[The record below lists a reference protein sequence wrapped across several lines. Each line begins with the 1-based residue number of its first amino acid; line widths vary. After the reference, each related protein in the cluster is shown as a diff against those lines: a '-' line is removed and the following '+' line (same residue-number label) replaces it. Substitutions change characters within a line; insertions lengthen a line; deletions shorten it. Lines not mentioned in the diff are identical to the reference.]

1 MIEIRYKGGKKQI
14 LKHMKERGVKMKKAQ
29 KPRKNKKTGAV
40 VVILLGLLCA
50 VSTVR
55 SCGTKRAAIQEK
67 VDDVVYV
74 GQGSYDPAND
84 GKIVIVCGELKVLE
98 PAYDDELG
106 LTIHAPRAMRSA
118 KKLKLKEWNGSMTES
133 NMEWNSDIGGMGI
146 FQGKADVGAYH
157 LSEEFIEQLMLGR
170 EYEFD
175 EETLEK
181 AGLTILTDRKHRGE
195 KFIGTQRMGREVF
208 EEGDRRYQYSVPHQ
222 SDGDMVTVIGIQE
235 QGTLTY
241 VKGATPN
248 MLSGELDKKTAL
260 KKSGMSSGGVSIFR
274 VVLTILLLSTG
285 IRMLLKKRDQ
295 KEDGS
300 GL

>member
-1 MIEIRYKGGKKQI
+1 
-14 LKHMKERGVKMKKAQ
+14 MKKTQ
-29 KPRKNKKTGAV
+29 KPGKNKKTGAV
-40 VVILLGLLCA
+40 IVILLGLLCA
-50 VSTVR
+50 VSTVK
-55 SCGTKRAAIQEK
+55 SYGTKRAAIQGK

-84 GKIVIVCGELKVLE
+84 GKTVIVCGELKVLE

-106 LTIHAPRAMRSA
+106 LTIYAPRAMRSA
-118 KKLKLKEWNGSMTES
+118 KKMKLKEWNGPVTEE
-133 NMEWNSDIGGMGI
+133 NMKWDSDLDGLGI
-146 FQGKADVGAYH
+146 FLGKADVGIYH
-157 LSEEFIEQLMLGR
+157 LSDEFLDNLMLGR

-175 EETLEK
+175 EETLEE

-208 EEGDRRYQYSVPHQ
+208 EEGDRRYQYSVPYQ

-260 KKSGMSSGGVSIFR
+260 QKSGMSSGGVSIFR
-274 VVLTILLLSTG
+274 VVLTVLLLSTG

>member
-1 MIEIRYKGGKKQI
+1 MKKTQKPGKK
-14 LKHMKERGVKMKKAQ
+14 
-29 KPRKNKKTGAV
+29 TSAV
-40 VVILLGLLCA
+40 IVILLGLLCA
-50 VSTVR
+50 VSTVK
-55 SCGTKRAAIQEK
+55 SCAAKRAAVQDK

-84 GKIVIVCGELKVLE
+84 GKIVIVCGKLKVLE

-106 LTIHAPRAMRSA
+106 LTIYAPRAMRSA
-118 KKLKLKEWNGSMTES
+118 KKMKLKEWNGSMTES
-133 NMEWNSDIGGMGI
+133 NMEWNSDLGVGGMET
-146 FQGKADVGAYH
+146 FQGAADVGAYH

-175 EETLEK
+175 EETLSE
-181 AGLTILTDRKHRGE
+181 AGLAILTDRKYSGE
-195 KFIGTQRMGREVF
+195 KFIGTQRMGRGVF

-222 SDGDMVTVIGIQE
+222 SDGDMVTVIGLQE
-235 QGTLTY
+235 QGTLTH

-260 KKSGMSSGGVSIFR
+260 KKSGMSSGGISIFR
-274 VVLTILLLSTG
+274 VVVTILLLLTG
-285 IRMLLKKRDQ
+285 IRMLMKKRDQ

-300 GL
+300 SL

>member
-1 MIEIRYKGGKKQI
+1 MKKTQKPGKK
-14 LKHMKERGVKMKKAQ
+14 
-29 KPRKNKKTGAV
+29 TSAV
-40 VVILLGLLCA
+40 IVILLGLLCA
-50 VSTVR
+50 VSTVK
-55 SCGTKRAAIQEK
+55 SCAAKRAAVQDK

-84 GKIVIVCGELKVLE
+84 GKIVIVCGKLKVLE

-106 LTIHAPRAMRSA
+106 LTIYAPRAMRSA
-118 KKLKLKEWNGSMTES
+118 KKMKLKEWNGPMTEE
-133 NMEWNSDIGGMGI
+133 NMEWDSDLGGLGI
-146 FQGKADVGAYH
+146 FLGKADVGIYH
-157 LSEEFIEQLMLGR
+157 LSDEFLENLMLGR

-175 EETLEK
+175 EETLEE
-181 AGLTILTDRKHRGE
+181 AGLTILTDRKYRGE
-195 KFIGTQRMGREVF
+195 KFIGTQRMGRGVF
-208 EEGDRRYQYSVPHQ
+208 EEGDRRYQYSVPDQ
-222 SDGDMVTVIGIQE
+222 SDGDMVTVIGIQD

-285 IRMLLKKRDQ
+285 IRMLLKKRAQ
-295 KEDGS
+295 KENGS

>member
-1 MIEIRYKGGKKQI
+1 MIW
-14 LKHMKERGVKMKKAQ
+14 KERGVKMKKTQ
-29 KPRKNKKTGAV
+29 KPGKNKKTGAV
-40 VVILLGLLCA
+40 IVMLLGLLCA

-55 SCGTKRAAIQEK
+55 SCGTKRADIQGK

-118 KKLKLKEWNGSMTES
+118 KKLKLKEWNAPMTEE
-133 NMEWNSDIGGMGI
+133 NMEWNSDLGVGGMEI
-146 FQGKADVGAYH
+146 FQGEADVGTYH
-157 LSEEFIEQLMLGR
+157 LSDEFLDNLMLGR

-175 EETLEK
+175 EETLSE
-181 AGLTILTDRKHRGE
+181 AGLTILTDRKYRGE

-208 EEGDRRYQYSVPHQ
+208 EEGDRRYQYSVPYQ
-222 SDGDMVTVIGIQE
+222 NDGDMVTVIGIQE

-241 VKGATPN
+241 VKGPTPN

-260 KKSGMSSGGVSIFR
+260 QKSGMSSGGVSIFR
-274 VVLTILLLSTG
+274 VVLTVLLLSTG

-300 GL
+300 GS

>member
-1 MIEIRYKGGKKQI
+1 
-14 LKHMKERGVKMKKAQ
+14 MKKTQ

-40 VVILLGLLCA
+40 IVILLGLLCA

-55 SCGTKRAAIQEK
+55 SCGTKRATIQGK
-67 VDDVVYV
+67 VNDVVYV

-106 LTIHAPRAMRSA
+106 LTIYAPRAMRSA
-118 KKLKLKEWNGSMTES
+118 KIMKLKKWNLPATEE
-133 NMEWNSDIGGMGI
+133 NMEWNSDLGVGGMEI
-146 FQGKADVGAYH
+146 FQGTADVGAYH

-175 EETLEK
+175 EETLSE
-181 AGLTILTDRKHRGE
+181 AGLAILTDRKYRGE
-195 KFIGTQRMGREVF
+195 KFIGTQRMGRKIF
-208 EEGDRRYQYSVPHQ
+208 EEGDRRYQYSVPYQ

>member
-1 MIEIRYKGGKKQI
+1 MKKIQKPGKK
-14 LKHMKERGVKMKKAQ
+14 
-29 KPRKNKKTGAV
+29 KKTGAV
-40 VVILLGLLCA
+40 IVILLGLLCA
-50 VSTVR
+50 VSTVK
-55 SCGTKRAAIQEK
+55 SCGTNRAAKQEK
-67 VDDVVYV
+67 VDYIVYV

-106 LTIHAPRAMRSA
+106 LTIYAPRAMRSA

-133 NMEWNSDIGGMGI
+133 NMEWNSDMGGMGI

-175 EETLEK
+175 EETLSE
-181 AGLTILTDRKHRGE
+181 AGLAILTDRKYRGE
-195 KFIGTQRMGREVF
+195 KFIGTQRMGRGVF
-208 EEGDRRYQYSVPHQ
+208 EEDDRRYQYSVPYQ

-241 VKGATPN
+241 VKGPTPN

-260 KKSGMSSGGVSIFR
+260 QKSGMSSGGVSIFR
-274 VVLTILLLSTG
+274 VVLTVLLLSTG

>member
-1 MIEIRYKGGKKQI
+1 M
-14 LKHMKERGVKMKKAQ
+14 LWKERGVKMKKTQ

-40 VVILLGLLCA
+40 IVILLGLLCA
-50 VSTVR
+50 VSTVK
-55 SCGTKRAAIQEK
+55 SCGTKRAAMQGK

-98 PAYDDELG
+98 PAYDDELD
-106 LTIHAPRAMRSA
+106 LTIYAPRAMRSA
-118 KKLKLKEWNGSMTES
+118 KKMKLKKWNLPATEE
-133 NMEWNSDIGGMGI
+133 NMEWNSDLGVGALEVFLGE
-146 FQGKADVGAYH
+146 ADVGTYH
-157 LSEEFIEQLMLGR
+157 LSDEFLDNLMLGR

-175 EETLEK
+175 EETLEE
-181 AGLTILTDRKHRGE
+181 AGLTILTDRKYRGE
-195 KFIGTQRMGREVF
+195 KFIGTQRMGRGVF
-208 EEGDRRYQYSVPHQ
+208 EEGDRRYQYSVPDQ
-222 SDGDMVTVIGIQE
+222 SDGDMVTVIGIQD

-285 IRMLLKKRDQ
+285 IRMLLKKRAQ
-295 KEDGS
+295 KENGS

>member
-1 MIEIRYKGGKKQI
+1 
-14 LKHMKERGVKMKKAQ
+14 MKKTQ
-29 KPRKNKKTGAV
+29 KPRKNKKIGAV
-40 VVILLGLLCA
+40 IVILLGLLCA
-50 VSTVR
+50 VSTVK
-55 SCGTKRAAIQEK
+55 SCGTKRAAMQGK

-84 GKIVIVCGELKVLE
+84 GKIVIVCGELKVLK

-106 LTIHAPRAMRSA
+106 FTIYAPRVMRSA
-118 KKLKLKEWNGSMTES
+118 KKMKLKKWNLPATEE
-133 NMEWNSDIGGMGI
+133 NMEWNSDLGVGALEI
-146 FQGKADVGAYH
+146 FLGEADVGTYH
-157 LSEEFIEQLMLGR
+157 LSDEFLDNLMVGK

-175 EETLEK
+175 DETLEEV
-181 AGLTILTDRKHRGE
+181 GLTILTDRKYRGE
-195 KFIGTQRMGREVF
+195 KFIGTQRMGRGVF
-208 EEGDRRYQYSVPHQ
+208 EEGDRRYQYSVPDQ

-285 IRMLLKKRDQ
+285 IRMLLKKRAQ

>member
-1 MIEIRYKGGKKQI
+1 MIW
-14 LKHMKERGVKMKKAQ
+14 KERGVKMKKTQ
-29 KPRKNKKTGAV
+29 KPRKNRKTGAV
-40 VVILLGLLCA
+40 IVILLGLLCA

-55 SCGTKRAAIQEK
+55 SCGTKRAAIQGK

-84 GKIVIVCGELKVLE
+84 GKIVIVCGKLKVLE

-106 LTIHAPRAMRSA
+106 LTIYAPRAMRSA
-118 KKLKLKEWNGSMTES
+118 KKMKLKKWNLPATEE
-133 NMEWNSDIGGMGI
+133 NMEWNSDLGVGGMEI
-146 FQGKADVGAYH
+146 FRGKADVGAYH

-175 EETLEK
+175 EETLEE
-181 AGLTILTDRKHRGE
+181 AGLTILTDRKYRGE
-195 KFIGTQRMGREVF
+195 KFIGTQRMGRGVF
-208 EEGDRRYQYSVPHQ
+208 EEGDRRYQYSVPDQ
-222 SDGDMVTVIGIQE
+222 SDGDMVTVIGIQD

-285 IRMLLKKRDQ
+285 IRMLLKKRD
-295 KEDGS
+295 
-300 GL
+300 

>member
-1 MIEIRYKGGKKQI
+1 
-14 LKHMKERGVKMKKAQ
+14 MKKTQ
-29 KPRKNKKTGAV
+29 KPGKNKKTGAV
-40 VVILLGLLCA
+40 IVILLGLLCA
-50 VSTVR
+50 VSTVK
-55 SCGTKRAAIQEK
+55 SYGTKRAAIQGK

-84 GKIVIVCGELKVLE
+84 GKTVIVCGELKVLE

-106 LTIHAPRAMRSA
+106 LTIYAPRAMRSA
-118 KKLKLKEWNGSMTES
+118 KKMKLKKWNLPATEE
-133 NMEWNSDIGGMGI
+133 NMEWNSDLGVGGMEI
-146 FQGKADVGAYH
+146 FQGAADVGAYH
-157 LSEEFIEQLMLGR
+157 LSEEFIEQLMLGK

-208 EEGDRRYQYSVPHQ
+208 EEGDRRYQYSVPYQ

-248 MLSGELDKKTAL
+248 MLSGELDKKPHS
-260 KKSGMSSGGVSIFR
+260 KKVAC
-274 VVLTILLLSTG
+274 LLAESVFSELC
-285 IRMLLKKRDQ
+285 
-295 KEDGS
+295 
-300 GL
+300 

>member
-1 MIEIRYKGGKKQI
+1 
-14 LKHMKERGVKMKKAQ
+14 MKKNQ
-29 KPRKNKKTGAV
+29 KPGKNKKTSAII
-40 VVILLGLLCA
+40 VILLGLLCA
-50 VSTVR
+50 VSAMK
-55 SCGTKRAAIQEK
+55 SCGTKRAAMQEK

-84 GKIVIVCGELKVLE
+84 GKTVIVCGELKVLE

-118 KKLKLKEWNGSMTES
+118 QKLKKKEWNGSMTES
-133 NMEWNSDIGGMGI
+133 NREWNSDMGGMGI

-157 LSEEFIEQLMLGR
+157 LSEEFIEQLMLAR
-170 EYEFD
+170 QYEFD
-175 EETLEK
+175 EETLSE
-181 AGLTILTDRKHRGE
+181 AGLAILTDRKYSGE
-195 KFIGTQRMGREVF
+195 KFIGTQRMGRGVF
-208 EEGDRRYQYSVPHQ
+208 EEGDRRYYYSVPFQ

-241 VKGATPN
+241 EKGATPN

-260 KKSGMSSGGVSIFR
+260 KQSGMSSGGVSIFW
-274 VVLTILLLSTG
+274 VVLTVLLLSTG
-285 IRMLLKKRDQ
+285 MRMLLKKRDP

-300 GL
+300 DL

>member
-1 MIEIRYKGGKKQI
+1 MIW
-14 LKHMKERGVKMKKAQ
+14 KERGVKMKKAQ
-29 KPRKNKKTGAV
+29 KPGKNKKTGAV
-40 VVILLGLLCA
+40 IVILLGLLCA

-84 GKIVIVCGELKVLE
+84 GKIVIVCGKLKVLE

-106 LTIHAPRAMRSA
+106 LTIYAPRAMRSA

-133 NMEWNSDIGGMGI
+133 NMEWNSDLGVGGMET
-146 FQGKADVGAYH
+146 FQGAADVGAYH

-175 EETLEK
+175 EETLSE
-181 AGLTILTDRKHRGE
+181 AGLAILTDRKYSGE
-195 KFIGTQRMGREVF
+195 KFIGTQRMGRGVF
-208 EEGDRRYQYSVPHQ
+208 EEGDRRYYYSVPFQ

-235 QGTLTY
+235 QGALTY

-260 KKSGMSSGGVSIFR
+260 KKSGMSSGGISIFR
-274 VVLTILLLSTG
+274 VVVTILLLLTG
-285 IRMLLKKRDQ
+285 IRMLMKKRDQ
-295 KEDGS
+295 KEGES

>member
-1 MIEIRYKGGKKQI
+1 MYDLERKG
-14 LKHMKERGVKMKKAQ
+14 EKMKKTQ

-40 VVILLGLLCA
+40 IVILLGLLCA
-50 VSTVR
+50 VSTVK
-55 SCGTKRAAIQEK
+55 SCGTKRAAMQGK

-84 GKIVIVCGELKVLE
+84 GKIVIVCGELKVLK

-106 LTIHAPRAMRSA
+106 LTIYAPRVMRSA
-118 KKLKLKEWNGSMTES
+118 KKMKLKKWNLPATEE
-133 NMEWNSDIGGMGI
+133 NMEWNSDLGVGALEI
-146 FQGKADVGAYH
+146 FLGEADVGTYH
-157 LSEEFIEQLMLGR
+157 LSDEFLDNLMVGK

-175 EETLEK
+175 DETLEEV
-181 AGLTILTDRKHRGE
+181 GLTILTDRKYRGE
-195 KFIGTQRMGREVF
+195 KFIGTQRMGRGVF
-208 EEGDRRYQYSVPHQ
+208 EEGDRRYQYSVPDQ

-285 IRMLLKKRDQ
+285 IRMLLKKRAQ

>member
-1 MIEIRYKGGKKQI
+1 MIW
-14 LKHMKERGVKMKKAQ
+14 KERGVKMKKTQ

-40 VVILLGLLCA
+40 IVILLGLLCA

-55 SCGTKRAAIQEK
+55 SCGTKRAAVQGK

-106 LTIHAPRAMRSA
+106 LTIYAPRAMRSA

-133 NMEWNSDIGGMGI
+133 NMEWNPDLGVGGMET
-146 FQGKADVGAYH
+146 FQGAADVGAYH
-157 LSEEFIEQLMLGR
+157 LSEEFIEQLMTGR

-175 EETLEK
+175 EETLSE
-181 AGLTILTDRKHRGE
+181 AGLAILTDRKYSGE
-195 KFIGTQRMGREVF
+195 KFIGTQRMGRGVF
-208 EEGDRRYQYSVPHQ
+208 KEGDRRYYYSVPFQ

-285 IRMLLKKRDQ
+285 IRMLLKNRDQ

>member
-1 MIEIRYKGGKKQI
+1 MIW
-14 LKHMKERGVKMKKAQ
+14 KERGVKMKKTQ
-29 KPRKNKKTGAV
+29 KPRKNRKTGAV
-40 VVILLGLLCA
+40 IVILLGLLCA

-55 SCGTKRAAIQEK
+55 SCGTKRVAIQGK

-106 LTIHAPRAMRSA
+106 LTIYAPRAMRSA
-118 KKLKLKEWNGSMTES
+118 KKMKLKKWNLPATEE
-133 NMEWNSDIGGMGI
+133 NMEWNSDLGVGGMEI
-146 FQGKADVGAYH
+146 FQGAADVGAYH
-157 LSEEFIEQLMLGR
+157 LSEEFIEQLMTGR

-175 EETLEK
+175 EETLSE
-181 AGLTILTDRKHRGE
+181 AGLAILTDRKYSGE
-195 KFIGTQRMGREVF
+195 KFIGTQRMGRGVF
-208 EEGDRRYQYSVPHQ
+208 EEGDRRYYYSVPFQ
-222 SDGDMVTVIGIQE
+222 SDGDVVTVIGIQE

-274 VVLTILLLSTG
+274 VVLTILLLSIG

>member
-1 MIEIRYKGGKKQI
+1 
-14 LKHMKERGVKMKKAQ
+14 MKKTQ

-40 VVILLGLLCA
+40 IVILLGLLCA
-50 VSTVR
+50 VSTVK
-55 SCGTKRAAIQEK
+55 SCGTKRAAMQGK

-84 GKIVIVCGELKVLE
+84 GKIVIVCGKLKVLE

-106 LTIHAPRAMRSA
+106 LTIYAPRAMRSA
-118 KKLKLKEWNGSMTES
+118 KKMKLKKWNLPATEE
-133 NMEWNSDIGGMGI
+133 NMEWNSDLGVGALEI
-146 FQGKADVGAYH
+146 FLGEADVGTYH
-157 LSEEFIEQLMLGR
+157 LSDEFLDNLMLGK

-175 EETLEK
+175 EETLEEV
-181 AGLTILTDRKHRGE
+181 GLTILTDRKYRGE
-195 KFIGTQRMGREVF
+195 KFIGIQRMGRGVF
-208 EEGDRRYQYSVPHQ
+208 EEGDRRYQYSVPDQ
-222 SDGDMVTVIGIQE
+222 SDGDMVTVIGIQD

-285 IRMLLKKRDQ
+285 IRMLLKKRAQ

>member
-1 MIEIRYKGGKKQI
+1 MIW
-14 LKHMKERGVKMKKAQ
+14 KERGVKMKKTQ

-40 VVILLGLLCA
+40 IVILLGLLCA

-55 SCGTKRAAIQEK
+55 SCGTKRAAIQGK

-84 GKIVIVCGELKVLE
+84 GKTVIVCGELKVLE

-118 KKLKLKEWNGSMTES
+118 QKLKKKEWNGSMTES
-133 NMEWNSDIGGMGI
+133 NREWNPDLGVGGMET
-146 FQGKADVGAYH
+146 FQGAADVGAYH
-157 LSEEFIEQLMLGR
+157 LSEEFIEQLMTGR

-175 EETLEK
+175 EETLSE
-181 AGLTILTDRKHRGE
+181 AGLAILTDRKYSGE
-195 KFIGTQRMGREVF
+195 KFIGTQRMGRGVF
-208 EEGDRRYQYSVPHQ
+208 EEGDRRYYYSVPFQ

-274 VVLTILLLSTG
+274 VVLTVLLLSTG

>member
-1 MIEIRYKGGKKQI
+1 MIW
-14 LKHMKERGVKMKKAQ
+14 KERGVKMKKTQ
-29 KPRKNKKTGAV
+29 KPRKNRKTGAV
-40 VVILLGLLCA
+40 IVILLGLLCA

-55 SCGTKRAAIQEK
+55 SCGTKRAAIQGK

-106 LTIHAPRAMRSA
+106 LTIYAPRAMRSA

-133 NMEWNSDIGGMGI
+133 NMEWNPDLGVGGMET
-146 FQGKADVGAYH
+146 FQGAADVGAYH
-157 LSEEFIEQLMLGR
+157 LSEEFIEQLMTGR

-175 EETLEK
+175 EETLSE
-181 AGLTILTDRKHRGE
+181 AGLAILTDRKYSGE
-195 KFIGTQRMGREVF
+195 KFIGTQRMGRGVF
-208 EEGDRRYQYSVPHQ
+208 EEGDRRYYYSVPFQ

>member
-1 MIEIRYKGGKKQI
+1 MIW
-14 LKHMKERGVKMKKAQ
+14 KEGGVKMKKTQ

-40 VVILLGLLCA
+40 IVILLGLLCA

-55 SCGTKRAAIQEK
+55 SCGTKRATIQGK
-67 VDDVVYV
+67 VNDVVYV

-106 LTIHAPRAMRSA
+106 LTIYAPRAMRSA
-118 KKLKLKEWNGSMTES
+118 KIMKLKKWNLPATEE
-133 NMEWNSDIGGMGI
+133 NMEWNSDLGVGGMEI
-146 FQGKADVGAYH
+146 FQGTADVGAYH

-175 EETLEK
+175 EETLSE
-181 AGLTILTDRKHRGE
+181 AGLAILTDRKYRGE
-195 KFIGTQRMGREVF
+195 KFIGTQRMGRKIF
-208 EEGDRRYQYSVPHQ
+208 EEGDRRYQYSVPYQ

>member
-1 MIEIRYKGGKKQI
+1 MIW
-14 LKHMKERGVKMKKAQ
+14 KERGGKMKKTQ
-29 KPRKNKKTGAV
+29 KPGKKTSAV
-40 VVILLGLLCA
+40 IVILLGLLCA
-50 VSTVR
+50 VSTVK
-55 SCGTKRAAIQEK
+55 SCAAKRAAVQDK

-84 GKIVIVCGELKVLE
+84 GKIVIVCGKLKVLE

-106 LTIHAPRAMRSA
+106 LTIYAPRAMRSA
-118 KKLKLKEWNGSMTES
+118 KKMKLKEWNGPMTEE
-133 NMEWNSDIGGMGI
+133 NMEWDSDLSGLGI
-146 FQGKADVGAYH
+146 FLGKADVGIYH
-157 LSEEFIEQLMLGR
+157 LSDEFLENLMLGR

-175 EETLEK
+175 EETLEE
-181 AGLTILTDRKHRGE
+181 AGLTILTDRKYRGE
-195 KFIGTQRMGREVF
+195 KFIGTQRMGRGVF

-222 SDGDMVTVIGIQE
+222 SDGDMVTVIGLQE

-248 MLSGELDKKTAL
+248 MLSGELDKKTTL

-274 VVLTILLLSTG
+274 VVLTVLLLSTG

>member
-1 MIEIRYKGGKKQI
+1 MKKTQKPGKK
-14 LKHMKERGVKMKKAQ
+14 
-29 KPRKNKKTGAV
+29 KKTGAV
-40 VVILLGLLCA
+40 IVILLGLLCA

-55 SCGTKRAAIQEK
+55 SCGTKRADIQGK

-106 LTIHAPRAMRSA
+106 LTIYAPRAMRSA

-133 NMEWNSDIGGMGI
+133 NMEWNSDLGVGGMET
-146 FQGKADVGAYH
+146 FQGAADVGAYH
-157 LSEEFIEQLMLGR
+157 LSEEFIEQLMTGR

-175 EETLEK
+175 EETLSE
-181 AGLTILTDRKHRGE
+181 AGLAILTDRKYSGE
-195 KFIGTQRMGREVF
+195 KFIGTQRMGRGVF
-208 EEGDRRYQYSVPHQ
+208 KEGDRRYYYSVPFQ

-260 KKSGMSSGGVSIFR
+260 QKSGMSSGGVSIFR

>member
-1 MIEIRYKGGKKQI
+1 MYDLERKG
-14 LKHMKERGVKMKKAQ
+14 EKMKKTQ
-29 KPRKNKKTGAV
+29 KPRKNKKSGAV
-40 VVILLGLLCA
+40 IVILLGLLCA

-55 SCGTKRAAIQEK
+55 SCGTKRAAIQGK

-106 LTIHAPRAMRSA
+106 LTIYAPRAMRSA
-118 KKLKLKEWNGSMTES
+118 KKMKLKKWNLPATKE
-133 NMEWNSDIGGMGI
+133 NMEWNSDLGVGALEI
-146 FQGKADVGAYH
+146 FLGEADVGNYH
-157 LSEEFIEQLMLGR
+157 LSDEFLDNLMLGR

-175 EETLEK
+175 EETLEE
-181 AGLTILTDRKHRGE
+181 AGLTILTDRKYRGE
-195 KFIGTQRMGREVF
+195 KFIGTQRMGRGVF
-208 EEGDRRYQYSVPHQ
+208 EEGDRRYQYSVPDQ
-222 SDGDMVTVIGIQE
+222 SDGDMVTVIGIQD

-260 KKSGMSSGGVSIFR
+260 EKSGMSSGGVSIFR

-285 IRMLLKKRDQ
+285 IRMLLKKRAQ
-295 KEDGS
+295 KENGS

>member
-1 MIEIRYKGGKKQI
+1 MIW
-14 LKHMKERGVKMKKAQ
+14 KERGVKMKKTQ
-29 KPRKNKKTGAV
+29 KPRKNRKTGAV
-40 VVILLGLLCA
+40 IVILLGLLCA

-55 SCGTKRAAIQEK
+55 SCGTKRAAIQGK

-106 LTIHAPRAMRSA
+106 LTIYAPRAMRSA
-118 KKLKLKEWNGSMTES
+118 KKMKLKKWNLPATEE
-133 NMEWNSDIGGMGI
+133 NMEWNSDLGGLGT
-146 FQGKADVGAYH
+146 FLGEADVGTYH
-157 LSEEFIEQLMLGR
+157 LSDEFFDNLMLGR

-274 VVLTILLLSTG
+274 VVLTILLMSTG

>member
-1 MIEIRYKGGKKQI
+1 
-14 LKHMKERGVKMKKAQ
+14 MKKTQ
-29 KPRKNKKTGAV
+29 KPRKNRKTGAV
-40 VVILLGLLCA
+40 IVILLGLLCA

-55 SCGTKRAAIQEK
+55 SCGTKRAAIQGK

-106 LTIHAPRAMRSA
+106 LTIHAPRAMRRA
-118 KKLKLKEWNGSMTES
+118 KKLKKKEWNGSMTES
-133 NMEWNSDIGGMGI
+133 NREWNSDMGGMGI

-175 EETLEK
+175 EETLSE
-181 AGLTILTDRKHRGE
+181 AGLTILTDRKYRGE

-235 QGTLTY
+235 QGALTY

-274 VVLTILLLSTG
+274 VVLTVLLLSTG

-295 KEDGS
+295 KEDES

>member
-1 MIEIRYKGGKKQI
+1 MYDLERKG
-14 LKHMKERGVKMKKAQ
+14 EKMKKTQ
-29 KPRKNKKTGAV
+29 KPRKNKKSGAV
-40 VVILLGLLCA
+40 IVILLGLLCA
-50 VSTVR
+50 VSTVK
-55 SCGTKRAAIQEK
+55 SCGTKRAAIQGK
-67 VDDVVYV
+67 VDNVVYV

-106 LTIHAPRAMRSA
+106 LTLYAPRAMRSA
-118 KKLKLKEWNGSMTES
+118 KKMKLKKWNLPATEE
-133 NMEWNSDIGGMGI
+133 NMEWNSDLGVGALEI
-146 FQGKADVGAYH
+146 FLGEADVGNYH
-157 LSEEFIEQLMLGR
+157 LSDEFLDNLMLGR

-175 EETLEK
+175 EETLEE
-181 AGLTILTDRKHRGE
+181 AGLTILTDRKYRGE
-195 KFIGTQRMGREVF
+195 KFIGTQRMGRGVF
-208 EEGDRRYQYSVPHQ
+208 EEGDRRYQYSVPDQ
-222 SDGDMVTVIGIQE
+222 SDGDMVTVIGIQD

-285 IRMLLKKRDQ
+285 IRMLLKKRAQ
-295 KEDGS
+295 KENGS

>member
-1 MIEIRYKGGKKQI
+1 MYDLDRKGCEDEENPETKKN
-14 LKHMKERGVKMKKAQ
+14 R
-29 KPRKNKKTGAV
+29 KTGAV
-40 VVILLGLLCA
+40 IVILLGLLCA

-55 SCGTKRAAIQEK
+55 SCGTKRVAIQGK

-106 LTIHAPRAMRSA
+106 LTIYAPRAMRSA
-118 KKLKLKEWNGSMTES
+118 KNETEKWNLPATEE
-133 NMEWNSDIGGMGI
+133 NMEWNSDLGVGGMEI
-146 FQGKADVGAYH
+146 FQGAADVGDYH

-175 EETLEK
+175 EETLSE
-181 AGLTILTDRKHRGE
+181 AGLAILTDRKYRGE
-195 KFIGTQRMGREVF
+195 KFIGTQRMGREIF
-208 EEGDRRYQYSVPHQ
+208 EEGDRRYQYSVPYQ

-248 MLSGELDKKTAL
+248 MLSGELDKKL
-260 KKSGMSSGGVSIFR
+260 HSKKVAC
-274 VVLTILLLSTG
+274 LLVESVFSELC
-285 IRMLLKKRDQ
+285 
-295 KEDGS
+295 
-300 GL
+300 

>member
-1 MIEIRYKGGKKQI
+1 MIW
-14 LKHMKERGVKMKKAQ
+14 KERGVKMKKTQ

-40 VVILLGLLCA
+40 IMILLGLLCA

-55 SCGTKRAAIQEK
+55 SCGTKRVAIQGK

-106 LTIHAPRAMRSA
+106 LTIYAPRAMRSA

-133 NMEWNSDIGGMGI
+133 NMEWNPDLGVGGMET
-146 FQGKADVGAYH
+146 FQGAADVGAYH
-157 LSEEFIEQLMLGR
+157 LSEEFIEQLMTGR

-175 EETLEK
+175 EETLSE
-181 AGLTILTDRKHRGE
+181 AGLAILTDRKYSGE
-195 KFIGTQRMGREVF
+195 KFIGTQRMGRGVF
-208 EEGDRRYQYSVPHQ
+208 EEGDRRYYYSVPFQ

-285 IRMLLKKRDQ
+285 IRMLLKNRDQ

>member
-1 MIEIRYKGGKKQI
+1 M
-14 LKHMKERGVKMKKAQ
+14 LWKERGVKMKKTQ
-29 KPRKNKKTGAV
+29 KARKNKKTGAV
-40 VVILLGLLCA
+40 IVILLGLLCA
-50 VSTVR
+50 VSTVK
-55 SCGTKRAAIQEK
+55 SCGTKRAAIQGK

-106 LTIHAPRAMRSA
+106 LTLYAPRAMRSA
-118 KKLKLKEWNGSMTES
+118 KKMKLKKWNLPATEE
-133 NMEWNSDIGGMGI
+133 NMEWNSDLGVGALEI
-146 FQGKADVGAYH
+146 FLGEADVGTYH
-157 LSEEFIEQLMLGR
+157 LSDEFLDNLMLGR

-175 EETLEK
+175 EETLEE
-181 AGLTILTDRKHRGE
+181 AGLTILTDRKYRGE
-195 KFIGTQRMGREVF
+195 KFIGTQRMGRGVF
-208 EEGDRRYQYSVPHQ
+208 EEGDRRYQYSVPDQ
-222 SDGDMVTVIGIQE
+222 SDGDMVTVIGIQA

-285 IRMLLKKRDQ
+285 IRMLLKKRAQ
-295 KEDGS
+295 KENGS

>member
-1 MIEIRYKGGKKQI
+1 MIW
-14 LKHMKERGVKMKKAQ
+14 KERGVKMKKTQ

-40 VVILLGLLCA
+40 IVILLGLLCA

-55 SCGTKRAAIQEK
+55 SCGTKRATIQGK

-106 LTIHAPRAMRSA
+106 LTIYAPRAMRSA
-118 KKLKLKEWNGSMTES
+118 KKMKLKKRNLPATEE
-133 NMEWNSDIGGMGI
+133 NMEWNSDLDVGGMEI
-146 FQGKADVGAYH
+146 FQGTADVGDYH

-175 EETLEK
+175 EETLSE
-181 AGLTILTDRKHRGE
+181 AGLAILTDRKYRGE
-195 KFIGTQRMGREVF
+195 KFIGTQRMGRKIF
-208 EEGDRRYQYSVPHQ
+208 EEGDRRYQYSVPYQ

-260 KKSGMSSGGVSIFR
+260 KKSGMYSGGVSIFR

>member
-1 MIEIRYKGGKKQI
+1 MIR
-14 LKHMKERGVKMKKAQ
+14 KERGGKMKKTQ

-40 VVILLGLLCA
+40 IVILLGLFCA
-50 VSTVR
+50 VSTVK
-55 SCGTKRAAIQEK
+55 SCGTNRAAKQEK
-67 VDDVVYV
+67 AEDIVYV

-84 GKIVIVCGELKVLE
+84 GKTVIVCGELKVLE

-106 LTIHAPRAMRSA
+106 LTIQAPRAMRSA
-118 KKLKLKEWNGSMTES
+118 KKMELKKWNLPATEE
-133 NMEWNSDIGGMGI
+133 NMEWNSDLGVGGMEI
-146 FQGKADVGAYH
+146 FQGAADVGAYH
-157 LSEEFIEQLMLGR
+157 LSEEFIEQLMLGE

-175 EETLEK
+175 EETLSE
-181 AGLTILTDRKHRGE
+181 AGLTILTDRKYRGE
-195 KFIGTQRMGREVF
+195 KFIGTERMGREVF
-208 EEGDRRYQYSVPHQ
+208 EEGDRRYQYFVPYQ

-260 KKSGMSSGGVSIFR
+260 QKSGMSSGGVSIFR

>member
-1 MIEIRYKGGKKQI
+1 
-14 LKHMKERGVKMKKAQ
+14 MKKTQ
-29 KPRKNKKTGAV
+29 KPRKNKKSGAV
-40 VVILLGLLCA
+40 IVILLGLLCA
-50 VSTVR
+50 VSTVK
-55 SCGTKRAAIQEK
+55 SCGTKRAAIQGK
-67 VDDVVYV
+67 VDNVVYV

-106 LTIHAPRAMRSA
+106 LTLYAPRAMRSA
-118 KKLKLKEWNGSMTES
+118 KKMKLKKWNLPATKE
-133 NMEWNSDIGGMGI
+133 NMEWNSDLGVGALEI
-146 FQGKADVGAYH
+146 FLGEADVGNYH
-157 LSEEFIEQLMLGR
+157 LSDEFLDNLMLGR

-175 EETLEK
+175 EETLEE
-181 AGLTILTDRKHRGE
+181 AGFTILTDRKYRGE
-195 KFIGTQRMGREVF
+195 KFIGTQRMGRGVF
-208 EEGDRRYQYSVPHQ
+208 EEGDRRYQYSVPDQ
-222 SDGDMVTVIGIQE
+222 SDGDMVTVIGIQD

-285 IRMLLKKRDQ
+285 IRMLLKKRAQ
-295 KEDGS
+295 KENGS

>member
-1 MIEIRYKGGKKQI
+1 MIR
-14 LKHMKERGVKMKKAQ
+14 KERGGKMKKTQ

-40 VVILLGLLCA
+40 IVILLGLLCA
-50 VSTVR
+50 VSTVK
-55 SCGTKRAAIQEK
+55 SCGTNRAAKQEK
-67 VDDVVYV
+67 ADDIVYV

-84 GKIVIVCGELKVLE
+84 GKTVIVCGELKVLE

-106 LTIHAPRAMRSA
+106 LTIQAPRAMRSA
-118 KKLKLKEWNGSMTES
+118 KKMELKKWNLPATEE
-133 NMEWNSDIGGMGI
+133 NMEWNSDLGVGGMEI
-146 FQGKADVGAYH
+146 FQGAADVGAYH
-157 LSEEFIEQLMLGR
+157 LSEEFIEQLMLGE

-175 EETLEK
+175 EETLSE
-181 AGLTILTDRKHRGE
+181 AGLTILTDRKYRGE
-195 KFIGTQRMGREVF
+195 KFIGTERMGREVF
-208 EEGDRRYQYSVPHQ
+208 EEGDRRYQYSVPYQ

-260 KKSGMSSGGVSIFR
+260 QKSGMSSGGVSIFR

>member
-1 MIEIRYKGGKKQI
+1 MIW
-14 LKHMKERGVKMKKAQ
+14 KERGVKMKKTQ

-40 VVILLGLLCA
+40 IVILLGLLCA

-55 SCGTKRAAIQEK
+55 SCGTKRAAIQGK

-106 LTIHAPRAMRSA
+106 LTIYAPRAMRSA
-118 KKLKLKEWNGSMTES
+118 KKMKLKKWNLPATEE
-133 NMEWNSDIGGMGI
+133 NMEWKSDLGVGGMEI
-146 FQGKADVGAYH
+146 FQGAADVGAYH

-175 EETLEK
+175 EETLSE
-181 AGLTILTDRKHRGE
+181 AGLAILTDRKYRGE
-195 KFIGTQRMGREVF
+195 KFIGTQRMGRGVF
-208 EEGDRRYQYSVPHQ
+208 EEGDRRYYYSVPFQ

>member
-1 MIEIRYKGGKKQI
+1 
-14 LKHMKERGVKMKKAQ
+14 MKKTQ

-40 VVILLGLLCA
+40 IVILLGLLCA
-50 VSTVR
+50 VSTVK
-55 SCGTKRAAIQEK
+55 SCGTKRAAMQGK

-84 GKIVIVCGELKVLE
+84 GKIVIVCGELKVLK

-106 LTIHAPRAMRSA
+106 LTIYAPRVMRSA
-118 KKLKLKEWNGSMTES
+118 KKMKLKKWNLPATEE
-133 NMEWNSDIGGMGI
+133 NMEWNSDLGVGALEI
-146 FQGKADVGAYH
+146 FLGEADVGTYH
-157 LSEEFIEQLMLGR
+157 LSDEFLDNLMVGK

-175 EETLEK
+175 DETLEEV
-181 AGLTILTDRKHRGE
+181 GLTILTDRKYRGE
-195 KFIGTQRMGREVF
+195 KFIGIQRMGRGVF
-208 EEGDRRYQYSVPHQ
+208 EEGDRRYQYSVSDQ
-222 SDGDMVTVIGIQE
+222 SDGDMVTVIGIQD

-248 MLSGELDKKTAL
+248 MLSGELDKKTTL

-285 IRMLLKKRDQ
+285 IRMLLKKRAQ

>member
-1 MIEIRYKGGKKQI
+1 
-14 LKHMKERGVKMKKAQ
+14 MKKTQ
-29 KPRKNKKTGAV
+29 KTGKNKKTSAII
-40 VVILLGLLCA
+40 VILLGLLCA
-50 VSTVR
+50 VSAMK
-55 SCGTKRAAIQEK
+55 SCGTKRAAMQEK

-84 GKIVIVCGELKVLE
+84 GKTVIVCGELKVLE

-118 KKLKLKEWNGSMTES
+118 QKLKKKEWNGSMTES
-133 NMEWNSDIGGMGI
+133 NREWNSDMGGMGI

-175 EETLEK
+175 EETLSE
-181 AGLTILTDRKHRGE
+181 AGLAILTDRKYRGE

-208 EEGDRRYQYSVPHQ
+208 EEGDRRYQYAVPYQ

-260 KKSGMSSGGVSIFR
+260 KQSGMSSGGVSIFWI
-274 VVLTILLLSTG
+274 VLTVLLLSTG
-285 IRMLLKKRDQ
+285 MRMLLKKRDP

-300 GL
+300 DL

>member
-1 MIEIRYKGGKKQI
+1 
-14 LKHMKERGVKMKKAQ
+14 MKKTQ

-40 VVILLGLLCA
+40 IVILLGLLCA
-50 VSTVR
+50 VSTVK
-55 SCGTKRAAIQEK
+55 SCGTKRAAMQGK

-84 GKIVIVCGELKVLE
+84 GKIVIVCGELKVLK

-106 LTIHAPRAMRSA
+106 LTIYAPRVMRSA
-118 KKLKLKEWNGSMTES
+118 KKMKLKKWNLPATEE
-133 NMEWNSDIGGMGI
+133 NMEWNSDLGVGALEVFLGE
-146 FQGKADVGAYH
+146 ADVGTYH
-157 LSEEFIEQLMLGR
+157 LSDEFLDNLMVGK

-175 EETLEK
+175 DETLEEV
-181 AGLTILTDRKHRGE
+181 GLTILTDRKYRGE
-195 KFIGTQRMGREVF
+195 KFIGTQRMGRGVF
-208 EEGDRRYQYSVPHQ
+208 EEGARRYQYSVPDQ

-260 KKSGMSSGGVSIFR
+260 QKSGMSSGGVSIFR

>member
-1 MIEIRYKGGKKQI
+1 MIW
-14 LKHMKERGVKMKKAQ
+14 KERGVKMKKTQ
-29 KPRKNKKTGAV
+29 KPRKNRKTGAV
-40 VVILLGLLCA
+40 IVILLGLLCA

-55 SCGTKRAAIQEK
+55 SCGTKRVAIQGK

-106 LTIHAPRAMRSA
+106 LTIYAPRAMRSA
-118 KKLKLKEWNGSMTES
+118 KKMKLKKWNLPATEE
-133 NMEWNSDIGGMGI
+133 NMEWNSDLGVGGMET
-146 FQGKADVGAYH
+146 FQGAADVGAYH
-157 LSEEFIEQLMLGR
+157 LSEEFIEQLMTGR

-175 EETLEK
+175 EETLSE
-181 AGLTILTDRKHRGE
+181 AGLAILTDRKYSGE
-195 KFIGTQRMGREVF
+195 KFIGTQRMGRGVF
-208 EEGDRRYQYSVPHQ
+208 EEGDRRYYYSVPFQ